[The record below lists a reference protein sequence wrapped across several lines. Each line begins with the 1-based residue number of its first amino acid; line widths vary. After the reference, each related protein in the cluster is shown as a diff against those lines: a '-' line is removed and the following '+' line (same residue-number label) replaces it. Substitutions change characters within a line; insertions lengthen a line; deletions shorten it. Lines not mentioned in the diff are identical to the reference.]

1 LATFARVL
9 PPDELRQAE
18 RSANAAY
25 RAVQI
30 ASRGLRR
37 LVLAR
42 YAAGDA
48 QALAFS
54 RSPLGKPFLEP
65 NFLDLRFNMT
75 HAGSVVACAVTTG
88 AEVGIDVEPLREV
101 PDALEL
107 AGRFFAPDERA
118 ALETVAAAERS
129 KAFLTCWTRKEAY
142 LKAVGAGLTHPLDA
156 FCVSVRA
163 DQPEWLRDAA
173 SGQPIGTWSLL
184 PLQVDGAHVG
194 AVAVQGPNWT
204 LRRFSWP
211 LG

>member
-1 LATFARVL
+1 M
-9 PPDELRQAE
+9 
-18 RSANAAY
+18 
-25 RAVQI
+25 

-48 QALAFS
+48 NALTFS

-65 NFLDLRFNMT
+65 NPLDLRFNVT
-75 HAGSVVACAVTTG
+75 HAGSVVACAVTAG

-101 PDALEL
+101 PDALDL
-107 AGRFFAPDERA
+107 AGRFFAPAERA
-118 ALETVAAAERS
+118 ALEAVATSERAR
-129 KAFLTCWTRKEAY
+129 AFLTCWTRKEAY
-142 LKAVGAGLTHPLDA
+142 VKAVGAGLSHPLDA

-163 DQPEWLRDAA
+163 DQPEWLRDSG
-173 SGQPIGTWSLL
+173 SGQPIGAWSLL
-184 PLQVDGAHVG
+184 SLQLDGAHVG
-194 AVAVQGPNWT
+194 AVAVQGPGWT